1 MNIIRRTL
9 EIDAGTDARL
19 TQIAARRGQDGGSCR
34 GRGATRFSRGAGGPD
49 IAEDRRRL
57 DEFLHKRETVALD
70 DAKARVANWDLEE
83 ELPPPSAP

>member
-19 TQIAARRGQDGGSCR
+19 TEMAAWHGQDVAAVLAKAMALLGSVVEP
-34 GRGATRFSRGAGGPD
+34 AGPD

-57 DEFLHKRETVALD
+57 DEFLRGREAVPPRRVKTLTVPLLMWSCT
-70 DAKARVANWDLEE
+70 R
-83 ELPPPSAP
+83 